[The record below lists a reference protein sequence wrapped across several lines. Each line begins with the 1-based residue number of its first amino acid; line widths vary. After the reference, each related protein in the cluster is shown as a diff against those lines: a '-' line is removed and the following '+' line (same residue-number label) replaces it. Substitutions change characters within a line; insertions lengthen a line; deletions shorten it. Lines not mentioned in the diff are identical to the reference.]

1 MSYRADKIFEALEE
15 QNRKLHEHVEEQAK
29 TTPANRYDK
38 SFDAEVVLLGPDQRN
53 NNPDLNQENES
64 NTEQPVRDDILDGS
78 DQLNDMQ
85 HMTEFSSE
93 TISKPGVSKLSL
105 QDDSTESN
113 EVGTKLSFR
122 KIIVSSY
129 NENSGS
135 SEEDPFSSGSSDN
148 YEPSSESD
156 SDSET
161 VESPDTPVPAEE
173 PKSTFS
179 RVLMP
184 AEEPKIAD
192 PPVPVEEPENTSSRV
207 LMPPVEPRIVDPAV
221 PAEELE
227 RTNPQ
232 VSMPAKE
239 PKIADPPVHV
249 PAEEPEF
256 PVKGKKRVKRV
267 ETWAKE
273 KAKRQKN
280 SGKEY
285 QSKSGNIV
293 QAKSMKPPC
302 PVRCVLKCAD
312 KFSEDFRRKLFEDFW
327 ELACLQQQRDFL
339 GACVEQLEL
348 SYRRISAA
356 NPRKPN
362 CAFYLRNNDEKM
374 RVCKTFLLNTLGVS
388 ERTLRTVI
396 SSKLNG
402 SGMIV
407 TDKRGKHSN
416 HKKTS
421 DEILNSI
428 RNHIDSIPRI
438 ESHYVRSDTSRQYI
452 DGGLCIAELHRNYSE
467 ERTYCNREVAS
478 YDTYAK
484 VFNTEYNIGF
494 FSPKKDQCDLCES
507 YKNASNDERIKLE
520 EKYNKHS
527 EEKDLSRKVKTED
540 KEKAK
545 EHGVILAVYDLQA
558 VLPVP
563 MGQTSAFFY
572 KSRLNCYNFTI
583 TNIGNDQTKSFFWH
597 EGLGHRGAI
606 EIGTCVLNYLQEISE
621 NTPGMD
627 VIFYSDNC
635 GGQKKNRFLIGAYL
649 YAVGRFNIKS
659 ITHKYLIRGHTQNEG
674 DAIHSVI
681 ERALK
686 RTKKS
691 GPIYVPDQYITV
703 IQNARKKGNPV
714 EVKEMGYADFVDIKS
729 LYDDM
734 GINISRDIDGNDFK
748 INDIRIMQFERGAD
762 VFRFKTSYKQEEWSF
777 VSFRPRRRRSE
788 LKDIETVTLK
798 HAYSENIKISENK
811 RKDLKSLIEANII
824 PKFYRYFYDTVTN

>member
-15 QNRKLHEHVEEQAK
+15 QNRKLNKHVEEQAK

-53 NNPDLNQENES
+53 NNPDLNQENVS

-232 VSMPAKE
+232 VSMPAEE

-302 PVRCVLKCAD
+302 PVRCVLKRAD

-362 CAFYLRNNDEKM
+362 CAFYLRNN
-374 RVCKTFLLNTLGVS
+374 
-388 ERTLRTVI
+388 
-396 SSKLNG
+396 
-402 SGMIV
+402 
-407 TDKRGKHSN
+407 
-416 HKKTS
+416 
-421 DEILNSI
+421 
-428 RNHIDSIPRI
+428 
-438 ESHYVRSDTSRQYI
+438 
-452 DGGLCIAELHRNYSE
+452 
-467 ERTYCNREVAS
+467 
-478 YDTYAK
+478 
-484 VFNTEYNIGF
+484 GF

-597 EGLGHRGAI
+597 KGLGHRGAI

-635 GGQKKNRFLIGAYL
+635 GGQQKNRFLIGAYL

-748 INDIRIMQFERGAD
+748 INNIRIMQFERGAD

-777 VSFRPRRRRSE
+777 VSFWPRRRRSE

>member
-15 QNRKLHEHVEEQAK
+15 QNRKLHKHVEEQAK

-232 VSMPAKE
+232 VSMPAEE

-285 QSKSGNIV
+285 QSKS
-293 QAKSMKPPC
+293 A
-302 PVRCVLKCAD
+302 
-312 KFSEDFRRKLFEDFW
+312 
-327 ELACLQQQRDFL
+327 
-339 GACVEQLEL
+339 
-348 SYRRISAA
+348 
-356 NPRKPN
+356 
-362 CAFYLRNNDEKM
+362 
-374 RVCKTFLLNTLGVS
+374 
-388 ERTLRTVI
+388 
-396 SSKLNG
+396 
-402 SGMIV
+402 
-407 TDKRGKHSN
+407 
-416 HKKTS
+416 
-421 DEILNSI
+421 
-428 RNHIDSIPRI
+428 
-438 ESHYVRSDTSRQYI
+438 YI

-635 GGQKKNRFLIGAYL
+635 GGQQKNRFLIGAYL

-734 GINISRDIDGNDFK
+734 GINICRDIDGNDFK